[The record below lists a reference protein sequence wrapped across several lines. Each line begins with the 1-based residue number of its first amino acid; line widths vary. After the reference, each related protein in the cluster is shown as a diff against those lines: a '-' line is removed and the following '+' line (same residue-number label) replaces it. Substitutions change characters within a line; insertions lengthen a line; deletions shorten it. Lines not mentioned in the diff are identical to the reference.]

1 MCVRLYAQKLK
12 HLSSTRSICESAIIV
27 RSSFTNITTSF
38 VYIRREEYDAN
49 NIKDQLILARIA
61 RWRPSAPVS
70 FQRRSIGEREILIS
84 LISFCDF
91 DDVDVKSLRLCRDD
105 AHIEPDSHKLHKH
118 THTQRKRINAAFSPR
133 TRKIDTYMSTKYEP
147 VLIALLSMII
157 IQKMKTVE

>member
-1 MCVRLYAQKLK
+1 MCVRLYVQKLK

-38 VYIRREEYDAN
+38 VYIWREEYDAN

-91 DDVDVKSLRLCRDD
+91 DDVDVKEFETLSRRRAHRTRL
-105 AHIEPDSHKLHKH
+105 AQTTQTH
-118 THTQRKRINAAFSPR
+118 THAKREDKRGIFATDA
-133 TRKIDTYMSTKYEP
+133 
-147 VLIALLSMII
+147 
-157 IQKMKTVE
+157 

>member
-1 MCVRLYAQKLK
+1 MCVRLYVQKLK

-38 VYIRREEYDAN
+38 VYIWQEEYDAN

-91 DDVDVKSLRLCRDD
+91 DDVDVKEFETLSRRRAHRTRL
-105 AHIEPDSHKLHKH
+105 AQTTQTH
-118 THTQRKRINAAFSPR
+118 THAKREDKRGIFATDA
-133 TRKIDTYMSTKYEP
+133 
-147 VLIALLSMII
+147 
-157 IQKMKTVE
+157 

>member
-1 MCVRLYAQKLK
+1 VCVRLYVQKLK

-38 VYIRREEYDAN
+38 IYIWREEYDAN

-91 DDVDVKSLRLCRDD
+91 DDVDVKEFETLSRRRAHRTRL
-105 AHIEPDSHKLHKH
+105 AQTTQTH
-118 THTQRKRINAAFSPR
+118 THAKREDKRGIFATDA
-133 TRKIDTYMSTKYEP
+133 
-147 VLIALLSMII
+147 
-157 IQKMKTVE
+157 

>member
-1 MCVRLYAQKLK
+1 MCVCLYVQKLK

-38 VYIRREEYDAN
+38 VYIWREEYDAN

-91 DDVDVKSLRLCRDD
+91 DDDDVKEFETLSRRRAHRTRL
-105 AHIEPDSHKLHKH
+105 AQTTQTH
-118 THTQRKRINAAFSPR
+118 THAKREDKRGIFAA
-133 TRKIDTYMSTKYEP
+133 D
-147 VLIALLSMII
+147 A
-157 IQKMKTVE
+157 

>member
-1 MCVRLYAQKLK
+1 VCVRLYVQKLK

-27 RSSFTNITTSF
+27 RSTFTNITTSF
-38 VYIRREEYDAN
+38 VYIWREEYDAN

-91 DDVDVKSLRLCRDD
+91 DDVDVKEFETLSRRRAHRTRL
-105 AHIEPDSHKLHKH
+105 AQTTQTH
-118 THTQRKRINAAFSPR
+118 THAKREDKRGIFATDA
-133 TRKIDTYMSTKYEP
+133 
-147 VLIALLSMII
+147 
-157 IQKMKTVE
+157 

>member
-1 MCVRLYAQKLK
+1 MCVRLYVQKLK

-38 VYIRREEYDAN
+38 VYIWREEYDAN

-70 FQRRSIGEREILIS
+70 FQRRSIWEREILIS

-91 DDVDVKSLRLCRDD
+91 DDVDVKEFETLSRRRAHRTRL
-105 AHIEPDSHKLHKH
+105 AQTTQTH
-118 THTQRKRINAAFSPR
+118 THAKREDKRGIFATDA
-133 TRKIDTYMSTKYEP
+133 
-147 VLIALLSMII
+147 
-157 IQKMKTVE
+157 

>member
-1 MCVRLYAQKLK
+1 VCVCLYVQKLK

-91 DDVDVKSLRLCRDD
+91 DDVDVKEFETLSRRRAHRTRL
-105 AHIEPDSHKLHKH
+105 AQTTQTH
-118 THTQRKRINAAFSPR
+118 THAKREDKRGIFATDA
-133 TRKIDTYMSTKYEP
+133 
-147 VLIALLSMII
+147 
-157 IQKMKTVE
+157 

>member
-1 MCVRLYAQKLK
+1 MCVRLYVQKLK

-27 RSSFTNITTSF
+27 RLSFTNITTSF
-38 VYIRREEYDAN
+38 VYIWREEYDAK

-91 DDVDVKSLRLCRDD
+91 DDVDVKEFETLSRRRAHRTRL
-105 AHIEPDSHKLHKH
+105 AQTTQTH
-118 THTQRKRINAAFSPR
+118 THAKREDKRGIFATDA
-133 TRKIDTYMSTKYEP
+133 
-147 VLIALLSMII
+147 
-157 IQKMKTVE
+157 

>member
-1 MCVRLYAQKLK
+1 MCVRLYVQKLK

-38 VYIRREEYDAN
+38 VYIWREEYDAN

-91 DDVDVKSLRLCRDD
+91 DDVDVKEFETLSRRRAHRTRL
-105 AHIEPDSHKLHKH
+105 AQTTQTH
-118 THTQRKRINAAFSPR
+118 THAKREDKRDIFATDA
-133 TRKIDTYMSTKYEP
+133 
-147 VLIALLSMII
+147 
-157 IQKMKTVE
+157 

>member
-1 MCVRLYAQKLK
+1 MCVCLYVQKLK

-91 DDVDVKSLRLCRDD
+91 DDVHVKEFEKTLSRRR
-105 AHIEPDSHKLHKH
+105 AH
-118 THTQRKRINAAFSPR
+118 R
-133 TRKIDTYMSTKYEP
+133 TRLAQTTETHAHAKREDKRGIFATD
-147 VLIALLSMII
+147 A
-157 IQKMKTVE
+157 

>member
-1 MCVRLYAQKLK
+1 MCVRLYVQKLK
-12 HLSSTRSICESAIIV
+12 HLSSTRSMCESAIIV

-91 DDVDVKSLRLCRDD
+91 DDVDVKEFETLSRRRAQRTRL
-105 AHIEPDSHKLHKH
+105 AQTTQTH
-118 THTQRKRINAAFSPR
+118 THAKREDKRGIFATDA
-133 TRKIDTYMSTKYEP
+133 
-147 VLIALLSMII
+147 
-157 IQKMKTVE
+157 

>member
-1 MCVRLYAQKLK
+1 MCVRLYVQKLK

-27 RSSFTNITTSF
+27 RSTFTNITTSF
-38 VYIRREEYDAN
+38 VYIWREEYDAN

-91 DDVDVKSLRLCRDD
+91 DDVDVKEFETLSRRRAHRTRL
-105 AHIEPDSHKLHKH
+105 AQTTQTH
-118 THTQRKRINAAFSPR
+118 THAKREDKRGIFATDA
-133 TRKIDTYMSTKYEP
+133 
-147 VLIALLSMII
+147 
-157 IQKMKTVE
+157 

>member
-1 MCVRLYAQKLK
+1 MCVCLYVQKLK
-12 HLSSTRSICESAIIV
+12 HLSSTRSICESATIV

-38 VYIRREEYDAN
+38 VYIWREEYDAN

-91 DDVDVKSLRLCRDD
+91 DDVDVKEFEKTLSRRR
-105 AHIEPDSHKLHKH
+105 AH
-118 THTQRKRINAAFSPR
+118 R
-133 TRKIDTYMSTKYEP
+133 TRLAQTTQTNTHAKREDKRGIFATD
-147 VLIALLSMII
+147 A
-157 IQKMKTVE
+157 

>member
-1 MCVRLYAQKLK
+1 MCVCLYVQKLK

-38 VYIRREEYDAN
+38 VYIWREEYDAN

-91 DDVDVKSLRLCRDD
+91 DDVDVKEFETLSRRRAHRTRL
-105 AHIEPDSHKLHKH
+105 AQTTQTH
-118 THTQRKRINAAFSPR
+118 THAKREDKRGIFATDA
-133 TRKIDTYMSTKYEP
+133 
-147 VLIALLSMII
+147 
-157 IQKMKTVE
+157 

>member
-1 MCVRLYAQKLK
+1 MCVCLYVQKLK
-12 HLSSTRSICESAIIV
+12 HLSSTRSICESATIV

-38 VYIRREEYDAN
+38 VYIWREEYDAN

-91 DDVDVKSLRLCRDD
+91 DDVDVKEFETLSRRRAHRTRL
-105 AHIEPDSHKLHKH
+105 AQTTQTH
-118 THTQRKRINAAFSPR
+118 THAKREDKRGIFATDA
-133 TRKIDTYMSTKYEP
+133 
-147 VLIALLSMII
+147 
-157 IQKMKTVE
+157 

>member
-38 VYIRREEYDAN
+38 VYIWREEYDAN

-91 DDVDVKSLRLCRDD
+91 DDVDVKEFETLSRRR
-105 AHIEPDSHKLHKH
+105 AH
-118 THTQRKRINAAFSPR
+118 R
-133 TRKIDTYMSTKYEP
+133 TRLAQTTQTHPHAKREDKRGIFAAD
-147 VLIALLSMII
+147 A
-157 IQKMKTVE
+157 

>member
-1 MCVRLYAQKLK
+1 MCVRLYVQKLK

-49 NIKDQLILARIA
+49 TIKDQLILARIA

-91 DDVDVKSLRLCRDD
+91 DDVDVKEFETLSRRRAHRTRL
-105 AHIEPDSHKLHKH
+105 AQTTQTH
-118 THTQRKRINAAFSPR
+118 THAKRENKRGIFATDA
-133 TRKIDTYMSTKYEP
+133 
-147 VLIALLSMII
+147 
-157 IQKMKTVE
+157 

>member
-1 MCVRLYAQKLK
+1 MCVCLYVQKLK
-12 HLSSTRSICESAIIV
+12 HLSSTRSICVSATIV

-84 LISFCDF
+84 LTSFCDF
-91 DDVDVKSLRLCRDD
+91 DDVDVKEFETLSRRRAHRTRL
-105 AHIEPDSHKLHKH
+105 AQTTQTH
-118 THTQRKRINAAFSPR
+118 THTKREDKRGIFATDA
-133 TRKIDTYMSTKYEP
+133 
-147 VLIALLSMII
+147 
-157 IQKMKTVE
+157 

>member
-1 MCVRLYAQKLK
+1 MCVRLYVQKLK

-38 VYIRREEYDAN
+38 IYIWREEYDAN

-91 DDVDVKSLRLCRDD
+91 DDVDVKEFETLSRRRAHRTRL
-105 AHIEPDSHKLHKH
+105 AQTTQTH
-118 THTQRKRINAAFSPR
+118 THAKREDKRGIFATDA
-133 TRKIDTYMSTKYEP
+133 
-147 VLIALLSMII
+147 
-157 IQKMKTVE
+157 

>member
-1 MCVRLYAQKLK
+1 MCVCLYVQKLK

-38 VYIRREEYDAN
+38 VYIRREEYDAK

-91 DDVDVKSLRLCRDD
+91 DDVDVKEFETLSRRRAHRTRL
-105 AHIEPDSHKLHKH
+105 AQTTQTH
-118 THTQRKRINAAFSPR
+118 THAKREDKRGIFATDA
-133 TRKIDTYMSTKYEP
+133 
-147 VLIALLSMII
+147 
-157 IQKMKTVE
+157 

>member
-1 MCVRLYAQKLK
+1 VCVCLYVQKLK

-38 VYIRREEYDAN
+38 VYIRREEYDAK

-91 DDVDVKSLRLCRDD
+91 DDVDVKEFETLSRRRAHRTRL
-105 AHIEPDSHKLHKH
+105 AQTTQTH
-118 THTQRKRINAAFSPR
+118 THAKREDKRGIFATDA
-133 TRKIDTYMSTKYEP
+133 
-147 VLIALLSMII
+147 
-157 IQKMKTVE
+157 

>member
-1 MCVRLYAQKLK
+1 VCVRLYAQKLK

-38 VYIRREEYDAN
+38 VYIWREEYDAN

-91 DDVDVKSLRLCRDD
+91 DDVDVKEFETLSRRRAHRTRL
-105 AHIEPDSHKLHKH
+105 AQTTQTH
-118 THTQRKRINAAFSPR
+118 THAKREDKRGIFATDA
-133 TRKIDTYMSTKYEP
+133 
-147 VLIALLSMII
+147 
-157 IQKMKTVE
+157 

>member
-1 MCVRLYAQKLK
+1 MCVCLYVQKLK

-27 RSSFTNITTSF
+27 RSTFTNITTSF
-38 VYIRREEYDAN
+38 VYIWREEYDAN

-91 DDVDVKSLRLCRDD
+91 DDVDVKEFETLSRRRAHRTRL
-105 AHIEPDSHKLHKH
+105 AQTTQTH
-118 THTQRKRINAAFSPR
+118 THAKREDKRGIFATDA
-133 TRKIDTYMSTKYEP
+133 
-147 VLIALLSMII
+147 
-157 IQKMKTVE
+157 

>member
-1 MCVRLYAQKLK
+1 MCVCLYVQKLK

-91 DDVDVKSLRLCRDD
+91 DDVDVKEFETLSRRRAHRTRL
-105 AHIEPDSHKLHKH
+105 AQTTQTH
-118 THTQRKRINAAFSPR
+118 THAKREDKRGIFATDA
-133 TRKIDTYMSTKYEP
+133 
-147 VLIALLSMII
+147 
-157 IQKMKTVE
+157 

>member
-1 MCVRLYAQKLK
+1 VCVRLYVQKLK

-38 VYIRREEYDAN
+38 VYIWREEYDAN

-91 DDVDVKSLRLCRDD
+91 DDVDVKEFETLSRRRAHRTRL
-105 AHIEPDSHKLHKH
+105 AQTTQTH
-118 THTQRKRINAAFSPR
+118 THAKREDKRGIFATDA
-133 TRKIDTYMSTKYEP
+133 
-147 VLIALLSMII
+147 
-157 IQKMKTVE
+157 

>member
-1 MCVRLYAQKLK
+1 MCVRLYVQKLK

-27 RSSFTNITTSF
+27 RSSFTNINTSF

-91 DDVDVKSLRLCRDD
+91 DDVDVKEFETLSRRHAHRTRL
-105 AHIEPDSHKLHKH
+105 AQTTQ
-118 THTQRKRINAAFSPR
+118 THTQRERINAAFSPR

-157 IQKMKTVE
+157 IQKMKTDGE